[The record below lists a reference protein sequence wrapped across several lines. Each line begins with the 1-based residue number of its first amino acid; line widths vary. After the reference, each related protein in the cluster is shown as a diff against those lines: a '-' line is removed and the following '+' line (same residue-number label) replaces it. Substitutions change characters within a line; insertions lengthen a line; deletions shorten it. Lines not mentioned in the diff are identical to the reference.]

1 MRSSRAAAPASKRRL
16 NVSAASRLLISAH
29 PLTLVQS
36 RNFVAF
42 SSIAP
47 VFAGALDFIPVC
59 GESDLFIIRPVVR
72 IRIVV
77 ASHDEARSRIEIQF
91 FV

>member
-1 MRSSRAAAPASKRRL
+1 MRSSRAAAPASNRCL
-16 NVSAASRLLISAH
+16 NVSAASRLLTSAL

-42 SSIAP
+42 SSTAA

-59 GESDLFIIRPVVR
+59 GEIDLFIIRPV
-72 IRIVV
+72 IRICIVV
-77 ASHDEARSRIEIQF
+77 PSHVKARSRIEIQF